1 MRTSIR
7 KIISISCAA
16 LIGIFSLSGCG
27 EFDRTAPSP
36 SAENAD
42 LSNTY
47 AFVGKDI
54 QNPYMQRMYEGFET
68 ACREIGAQA
77 LYKSPEVT
85 TPEKQIEVI
94 ESLIA
99 QKVSGIA
106 VAANDPDALSEVL
119 QKAMNE
125 GIKII
130 SLDSAVN
137 KDARQTHIQQAD
149 PETVGREL
157 IRAAYDIIGGNG
169 GIAILT
175 STSQATNQNL
185 WIEYM
190 NREISEN
197 PEKYANTPIV
207 ATAYGD
213 DDVTK
218 SMTETKALLTNGDVR
233 VIISPTSVGM
243 LAAAQVLEEENSD
256 VKLTGLG
263 MPSQMAPYIENGTSP
278 MVFLWNPVN
287 IGYLAGY
294 TMDALAQ
301 DTITGTVGDSF
312 SAGTLGDKTITED
325 NEGGSEVILGNLL
338 KFDSSNIEQWK
349 NVY

>member
-7 KIISISCAA
+7 KVISILCAA
-16 LIGIFSLSGCG
+16 IMGIFSLSGCG
-27 EFDRTAPSP
+27 IGDSAEPSP
-36 SAENAD
+36 SAESTD
-42 LSNTY
+42 VINTY

-68 ACREIGAQA
+68 ACRELGAQA

-85 TPEKQIEVI
+85 TPEKQIEII
-94 ESLIA
+94 ESLIE

-106 VAANDPDALSEVL
+106 VAANDADALSEEL
-119 QKAMNE
+119 QKAMNK

-185 WIEYM
+185 WLEYM

-213 DDVTK
+213 DDFTK
-218 SMTETKALLTNGDVR
+218 SMTEAEALLLNENVK
-233 VIISPTSVGM
+233 VIIAPTSVGM
-243 LAAAQVLEEENSD
+243 LAAAQVLEEHGSD

-263 MPSQMAPYIENGTSP
+263 MPSQMAPYIENGISP

-294 TMDALAQ
+294 TMDALVQ
-301 DTITGTVGDSF
+301 GTITGSVGDSF
-312 SAGTLGDKTITED
+312 RAGSLGDRAVTED

-338 KFDSSNIEQWK
+338 KFDISNIEQWK